1 MCGTA
6 GTYAIHLQHILR
18 VIGRRSGAETLAA
31 MNVLMLPDRTVFIA
45 DTYVNPDPSAEQLA
59 NIVLLAAEEVRR
71 FGLVAR
77 VALVSH
83 SSFGAA
89 ETASARKM
97 RAVLELVSKCS
108 PDLEIDGE
116 MHGDAALSRT
126 VLSQVRPESRLR
138 GDPNLLIMPTLD
150 AANISFNMLKTA
162 AGGGITIGPI
172 LLGVARPVH
181 ILTPTSS
188 VRRIVNMTAL
198 AVVGAGLD
206 RVI

>member
-1 MCGTA
+1 M
-6 GTYAIHLQHILR
+6 
-18 VIGRRSGAETLAA
+18 
-31 MNVLMLPDRTVFIA
+31 
-45 DTYVNPDPSAEQLA
+45 
-59 NIVLLAAEEVRR
+59 
-71 FGLVAR
+71 
-77 VALVSH
+77 ALVSH

-97 RAVLELVSKCS
+97 RAVLELISKRS

-126 VLSQVRPESRLR
+126 VLSQVRPESRLS

-172 LLGVARPVH
+172 LLDVARPVH

-206 RVI
+206 RAI